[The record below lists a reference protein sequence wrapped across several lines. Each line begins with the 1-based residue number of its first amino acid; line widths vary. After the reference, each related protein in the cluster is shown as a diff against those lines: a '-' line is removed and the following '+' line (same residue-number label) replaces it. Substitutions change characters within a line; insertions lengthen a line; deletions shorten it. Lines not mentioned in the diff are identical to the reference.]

1 METINIYCLEKHRNR
16 SGLIIEYIMSD
27 EHGDKGSFDRQG
39 VKQLIKDKKYNV
51 VNLQLD
57 RLGRV
62 VDKAVQ
68 NEAKTIQDI
77 STRSKASGIEAV
89 FDKAYGF
96 IQKMG
101 MVMIV
106 RDAAGHVKLTE
117 PFDCLSGRE
126 NLDIDKL
133 QVRFEEYVLAKY
145 HTKLTKIDVT
155 NTCDNSRFIQYG
167 KEYVEYTILN
177 TQDFKKIE
185 SNQNIKI
192 KYNADKNEFKGKV
205 KVDRIMNPKTGKVI
219 DDAFLGIIL
228 YDKRNKQAADWA
240 QKRMNEIEK
249 KVARFKRGL
258 KAG

>member
-1 METINIYCLEKHRNR
+1 M
-16 SGLIIEYIMSD
+16 
-27 EHGDKGSFDRQG
+27 
-39 VKQLIKDKKYNV
+39 
-51 VNLQLD
+51 
-57 RLGRV
+57 
-62 VDKAVQ
+62 
-68 NEAKTIQDI
+68 
-77 STRSKASGIEAV
+77 
-89 FDKAYGF
+89 
-96 IQKMG
+96 
-101 MVMIV
+101 
-106 RDAAGHVKLTE
+106 
-117 PFDCLSGRE
+117 
-126 NLDIDKL
+126 

-145 HTKLTKIDVT
+145 NTKLTKIDVT

-205 KVDRIMNPKTGKVI
+205 QVDRIMNPKTGKVI